1 MKTRKAQAC
10 NLTDFL
16 RGMSP
21 HPRGGMPNRQRWRAP
36 SAFRV
41 GGISL
46 RGPVSFLWSTAEVP
60 TTEYVARLEG
70 MTRPALGGGD
80 RW

>member
-1 MKTRKAQAC
+1 MKTRKAQV
-10 NLTDFL
+10 NKLTDFL

-46 RGPVSFLWSTAEVP
+46 RGPVSFCIGSLQF
-60 TTEYVARLEG
+60 TTEYEVERFESEIV
-70 MTRPALGGGD
+70 RPALGGMP
-80 RW
+80 